1 MVVSSLE
8 GYTLFKGI
16 TGVYFYSFESI
27 ITLSLSLFYLTKLI
41 FMKIVRFKTVGG
53 KSLVM
58 ISLLLMAPMHIY
70 SSDTFTI
77 QEKTR
82 VHQQPVQLTGV
93 VLDIQGFPLVGV
105 NIMENATNGTITD
118 IDGKFSIKVTPQSVL
133 HVSYIGYV
141 TQTVKV
147 GNKKNISIV
156 MEEDSKTLEEV
167 VVVGYGSQKKVSVT
181 GAVAAIQTKELKQS
195 SAANLSTALA
205 GRMPGL
211 TAMQTSG
218 RPGGDDVTLYL
229 RGAGTVNG
237 SNPLILIDGV
247 PRDNISTMDPNEIAS
262 VSILKDASATAVF
275 GVRGA
280 NGVIMITTRRGE
292 EGKSELSISADYSLQ
307 RFTAEAD
314 RIHSWEFAELRNQAF
329 RNDGYA
335 ESDLPFTDYMI
346 EMYRSGKDRVYYPDR
361 DVYNE
366 FFKKWAP
373 QTRVNVNLSG
383 GTKKLSYFMN
393 VAYMGQGG
401 QFRTESEKD
410 LGYDPSY
417 KSNRYNFRTNLD
429 YKVASNFKLSLNIAS
444 YLEKV
449 NTPQTAKLFNNSV
462 DELVTNMRAYIWA
475 TPPTD
480 PGPLTVAGQTLAD
493 GTNVPAGQVINQA
506 GIDRNTYGE
515 LSRRGYQQA
524 TRTNL
529 NSSII
534 ADWGLDFITK
544 GLSTKLMISFDT
556 KAMTTLQGFREYDTY
571 GVTVARTSEEKSY
584 VSKVRMNTND
594 AISLTKSQQTNYY
607 LNMQYSLNY
616 ARQFGLHDVTGMALI
631 QRDNW
636 QQYAADLPYNMLGI
650 SARATYSYDSRYLA
664 EVNVGYN
671 GSEQFAKGK
680 RFGFFPA
687 FSAGWVA
694 SNEAFLKDN
703 DFITN
708 LKLRASYGKVGNDK
722 LGATRFLYISN
733 ISTGG
738 GVIPSLGRGQA
749 INQGKLGN
757 PNLGWEIAYKQ
768 NYGIDV
774 QLFRELSLT
783 VDYFREK
790 REDVLISRG
799 TVPEI
804 QGVALG
810 NLPKVNMGRIDNHGF
825 EFEATY
831 NKRIDKDW
839 SFTVK
844 GNFAYNKNTQRFM
857 DEAQKPADYV
867 YRYRSTG
874 YSIGQNFG
882 YRIDYSNG
890 NGYINTQEE
899 LDKALATYQVG
910 GTPRMGD
917 FLYVDLNEDGIIDE
931 KDQAPIKYSDI
942 PRITYGFSGSVN
954 WKNFDFSFLFSGIA
968 KASRLYAGW
977 GATEFANVGFFSDYH
992 LQAWTPERF
1001 ANGEEILYPAL
1012 GSAPGTSQKPNDFF
1026 IMDRSFLRLKNI
1038 ELGYTLPKGLLKKVG
1053 INSTRIYVNGNN
1065 LLTWKA
1071 MKTDVIDPEQGS
1083 DLNYPITKMVNFGIN
1098 VTF

>member
-1 MVVSSLE
+1 
-8 GYTLFKGI
+8 
-16 TGVYFYSFESI
+16 
-27 ITLSLSLFYLTKLI
+27 
-41 FMKIVRFKTVGG
+41 
-53 KSLVM
+53 
-58 ISLLLMAPMHIY
+58 
-70 SSDTFTI
+70 
-77 QEKTR
+77 
-82 VHQQPVQLTGV
+82 
-93 VLDIQGFPLVGV
+93 
-105 NIMENATNGTITD
+105 
-118 IDGKFSIKVTPQSVL
+118 
-133 HVSYIGYV
+133 
-141 TQTVKV
+141 
-147 GNKKNISIV
+147 
-156 MEEDSKTLEEV
+156 
-167 VVVGYGSQKKVSVT
+167 
-181 GAVAAIQTKELKQS
+181 
-195 SAANLSTALA
+195 
-205 GRMPGL
+205 
-211 TAMQTSG
+211 
-218 RPGGDDVTLYL
+218 
-229 RGAGTVNG
+229 
-237 SNPLILIDGV
+237 
-247 PRDNISTMDPNEIAS
+247 MDPNEIAS

-722 LGATRFLYISN
+722 LGATRFLYHSN

-844 GNFAYNKNTQRFM
+844 GNFAYNKNTLRFM

>member
-1 MVVSSLE
+1 
-8 GYTLFKGI
+8 
-16 TGVYFYSFESI
+16 
-27 ITLSLSLFYLTKLI
+27 
-41 FMKIVRFKTVGG
+41 MKIVRFKTVGG

-82 VHQQPVQLTGV
+82 VHQQTVQLTGV

-506 GIDRNTYGE
+506 GIDRNTYGKSWFNRQSRTGGE
-515 LSRRGYQQA
+515 LNNCRACSVSEFHNIIKSPSDFPY
-524 TRTNL
+524 TPIHSEENIRTDLKKHENT
-529 NSSII
+529 
-534 ADWGLDFITK
+534 ADW
-544 GLSTKLMISFDT
+544 KLFLGQIKYWREIAEKYRYSNKSEFEHISNVIKTIWEEFKKKNYSFSDDE
-556 KAMTTLQGFREYDTY
+556 LLEIWCE
-571 GVTVARTSEEKSY
+571 EEK
-584 VSKVRMNTND
+584 
-594 AISLTKSQQTNYY
+594 I
-607 LNMQYSLNY
+607 
-616 ARQFGLHDVTGMALI
+616 
-631 QRDNW
+631 
-636 QQYAADLPYNMLGI
+636 
-650 SARATYSYDSRYLA
+650 
-664 EVNVGYN
+664 
-671 GSEQFAKGK
+671 
-680 RFGFFPA
+680 
-687 FSAGWVA
+687 
-694 SNEAFLKDN
+694 
-703 DFITN
+703 
-708 LKLRASYGKVGNDK
+708 
-722 LGATRFLYISN
+722 
-733 ISTGG
+733 
-738 GVIPSLGRGQA
+738 
-749 INQGKLGN
+749 
-757 PNLGWEIAYKQ
+757 
-768 NYGIDV
+768 
-774 QLFRELSLT
+774 
-783 VDYFREK
+783 
-790 REDVLISRG
+790 
-799 TVPEI
+799 
-804 QGVALG
+804 
-810 NLPKVNMGRIDNHGF
+810 
-825 EFEATY
+825 
-831 NKRIDKDW
+831 
-839 SFTVK
+839 
-844 GNFAYNKNTQRFM
+844 
-857 DEAQKPADYV
+857 
-867 YRYRSTG
+867 
-874 YSIGQNFG
+874 
-882 YRIDYSNG
+882 
-890 NGYINTQEE
+890 
-899 LDKALATYQVG
+899 
-910 GTPRMGD
+910 
-917 FLYVDLNEDGIIDE
+917 
-931 KDQAPIKYSDI
+931 
-942 PRITYGFSGSVN
+942 
-954 WKNFDFSFLFSGIA
+954 
-968 KASRLYAGW
+968 
-977 GATEFANVGFFSDYH
+977 
-992 LQAWTPERF
+992 
-1001 ANGEEILYPAL
+1001 
-1012 GSAPGTSQKPNDFF
+1012 
-1026 IMDRSFLRLKNI
+1026 
-1038 ELGYTLPKGLLKKVG
+1038 
-1053 INSTRIYVNGNN
+1053 N
-1065 LLTWKA
+1065 LL
-1071 MKTDVIDPEQGS
+1071 
-1083 DLNYPITKMVNFGIN
+1083 
-1098 VTF
+1098 

>member
-82 VHQQPVQLTGV
+82 VHQQTVQLTGV

-534 ADWGLDFITK
+534 ADWELDFITK

-722 LGATRFLYISN
+722 LGATRFLYIMR
-733 ISTGG
+733 IS
-738 GVIPSLGRGQA
+738 S
-749 INQGKLGN
+749 
-757 PNLGWEIAYKQ
+757 
-768 NYGIDV
+768 
-774 QLFRELSLT
+774 
-783 VDYFREK
+783 
-790 REDVLISRG
+790 
-799 TVPEI
+799 
-804 QGVALG
+804 
-810 NLPKVNMGRIDNHGF
+810 
-825 EFEATY
+825 
-831 NKRIDKDW
+831 
-839 SFTVK
+839 
-844 GNFAYNKNTQRFM
+844 
-857 DEAQKPADYV
+857 
-867 YRYRSTG
+867 
-874 YSIGQNFG
+874 
-882 YRIDYSNG
+882 
-890 NGYINTQEE
+890 
-899 LDKALATYQVG
+899 
-910 GTPRMGD
+910 
-917 FLYVDLNEDGIIDE
+917 
-931 KDQAPIKYSDI
+931 
-942 PRITYGFSGSVN
+942 
-954 WKNFDFSFLFSGIA
+954 
-968 KASRLYAGW
+968 
-977 GATEFANVGFFSDYH
+977 
-992 LQAWTPERF
+992 
-1001 ANGEEILYPAL
+1001 
-1012 GSAPGTSQKPNDFF
+1012 
-1026 IMDRSFLRLKNI
+1026 
-1038 ELGYTLPKGLLKKVG
+1038 
-1053 INSTRIYVNGNN
+1053 
-1065 LLTWKA
+1065 
-1071 MKTDVIDPEQGS
+1071 
-1083 DLNYPITKMVNFGIN
+1083 
-1098 VTF
+1098 